1 MSKNARFIINHTIH
15 PYNHKMPT
23 PHYHEYFELLYII
36 KGNCDIIINNN
47 MYSVKSGTIAFIP
60 ADVLHKTSYYGDI
73 RPERIYIEF
82 VKEYVSDLI
91 DTYKDHFFFSGGKIV
106 SIPLDIRDEITN
118 DMMVMLNEYNSDN
131 FMKESMLKSLFQI
144 FMIKLMRYEQEF
156 KIYEVTDLVPAP
168 ELTIQRVI
176 DYIINHFTENI
187 TLDELADIAHIN
199 ASYLSKKF
207 KDINGVGF
215 KEYINM
221 LRVQY
226 ARELLVNTDL
236 SILEIAFKCGYD
248 SSNYFGDVFKRLAK
262 VSPAQYR
269 KGCNKL

>member
-1 MSKNARFIINHTIH
+1 MLENARFIIDHKIH

-36 KGNCDIIINNN
+36 NGNCDIIINNN

-60 ADVLHKTSYYGDI
+60 ANVLHKTSYYGDV

-82 VKEYVSDLI
+82 VEEYVSDI
-91 DTYKDHFFFSGGKIV
+91 IGTYIEHFFFTNGKII
-106 SIPLDIRDEITN
+106 SIPLELRDEITN
-118 DMMVMLNEYNSDN
+118 DMKVMLEEYKSNH
-131 FMKESMLKSLFQI
+131 FMKERMLKSLFQI
-144 FMIKLMRYEQEF
+144 FMIKLMRYEQDF

-168 ELTIQRVI
+168 ELTIQKVM
-176 DYIINHFTENI
+176 DYITNHYCENI
-187 TLDELADIAHIN
+187 TLEELADIAHLN

-221 LRVQY
+221 LRIQY
-226 ARELLVNTDL
+226 AKELLINSEL
-236 SILEIAFKCGYD
+236 SILEVAFKCGYD
-248 SSNYFGDVFKRLAK
+248 SANYFGDVFKRLAGI
-262 VSPAQYR
+262 SPSQYR
-269 KGCNKL
+269 KKDE